1 MINAIKKAYSLY
13 FSPSGRANRSEY
25 WLFQLYQLL
34 VIIAL
39 IVIGIITI
47 PVWDSPDNIFGTILI
62 LFAAIWFLV
71 NIIPNITIL
80 IRRLH
85 DTSKSAWW
93 LLLLVFANLGAFVLF
108 IFTLLPS
115 DGDNIYGPAKNNDI
129 EDDFLE
135 SGKTT

>member
-1 MINAIKKAYSLY
+1 MINAVKKAYLLC
-13 FSPSGRANRSEY
+13 FSPSGRTTRSEY

-39 IVIGIITI
+39 IVIAMITI
-47 PVWDSPDNIFGTILI
+47 PFNDSTDNIFVAILI
-62 LFAAIWFLV
+62 LFAEIWFLV

-93 LLLLVFANLGAFVLF
+93 LLLLAFANLGAFALF

-115 DGDNIYGPAKNNDI
+115 DGDNKYGPAKNNDI

-135 SGKTT
+135 SGNPT

>member
-1 MINAIKKAYSLY
+1 MINAVKKAYLLC
-13 FSPSGRANRSEY
+13 FSPSGRTTRSEY

-39 IVIGIITI
+39 IPMITI
-47 PVWDSPDNIFGTILI
+47 AFNDSTDNIF
-62 LFAAIWFLV
+62 AAILMLFVATWFLV

-93 LLLLVFANLGAFVLF
+93 LLLLAFANLGAFVLF

-115 DGDNIYGPAKNNDI
+115 DGDNKYGPAKNNDI

-135 SGKTT
+135 SGNPT

>member
-13 FSPSGRANRSEY
+13 FSISGRATRSEY

-39 IVIGIITI
+39 IPMITI
-47 PVWDSPDNIFGTILI
+47 AFNDSTDNIFAAILM
-62 LFAAIWFLV
+62 LFATTWFLV

-93 LLLLVFANLGAFVLF
+93 LLLLALAKLGAFVLF

-115 DGDNIYGPAKNNDI
+115 DGDNRYGSAQSNDI
-129 EDDFLE
+129 EDDFLA
-135 SGKTT
+135 SGNTA

>member
-1 MINAIKKAYSLY
+1 MINAIKKAYLLC
-13 FSPSGRANRSEY
+13 FSSYGRTTRSEY

-39 IVIGIITI
+39 IVIAMITI
-47 PVWDSPDNIFGTILI
+47 PFNDFTDNIFGAILV
-62 LFAAIWFLV
+62 LFAATLFLV

-93 LLLLVFANLGAFVLF
+93 LLLLAFANLGAFVLF

-115 DGDNIYGPAKNNDI
+115 DGDNKYGPAKNNDI

-135 SGKTT
+135 SGNPT

>member
-1 MINAIKKAYSLY
+1 M
-13 FSPSGRANRSEY
+13 
-25 WLFQLYQLL
+25 

-39 IVIGIITI
+39 IVIAMITI
-47 PVWDSPDNIFGTILI
+47 PFNDSTDNIFVAILI
-62 LFAAIWFLV
+62 LFAEIWFLV

-93 LLLLVFANLGAFVLF
+93 LLLLAFANLGAFVLF

-115 DGDNIYGPAKNNDI
+115 DGDNKYGPAKNNDI

-135 SGKTT
+135 SGNLT